1 MTAEP
6 LLYPN
11 TTDSHFHLLEMW
23 RKGLDP
29 GRLLSE
35 AFAAGLVYA
44 LDIGISLEGFPE
56 RLEAASRF
64 PGIRHTV
71 GLSPA
76 EAAKPVGGSGAS
88 AVQETDETFARRLS
102 DMLTL
107 LEAQAGSENVVGIGE
122 IGLDFYWNYGTP
134 ERQTALF
141 ISQLELADRLNLPVV
156 IHSRDADER
165 MLAVLEA
172 HAPRRGGVMHCF
184 SSGPAE
190 AEAFVGI
197 GLYISFAGNLT
208 YKRSDAL
215 KEAAR
220 IVPDDRLLVE
230 TDSPYLAPVPVRGRP
245 NHPGLI
251 GHTVRTLAELR
262 NGRPAEIAELTT
274 ANFRALFGL

>member
-11 TTDSHFHLLEMW
+11 TTDSHFHLLEMS

-56 RLEAASRF
+56 RF